1 MKVHWLFLKTH
12 HQWSDAL
19 TLDCDWSRVQ
29 WFQLVWLLS
38 SSLWLFLVVTEW
50 KWRIQEHES
59 RVCVSV
65 NRNRDVCVTHLIF
78 KSSSSGIDPLCE
90 HDSDLTQNHD
100 SVFIRSSVILIIIQ
114 LIHYDYVSSVKWN
127 KPRRFSGFP
136 ARLWLQELPPVP
148 PAPPAP
154 RPPWETRLLGPGW
167 LVVVGRK
174 F

>member
-1 MKVHWLFLKTH
+1 MKWC
-12 HQWSDAL
+12 SD
-19 TLDCDWSRVQ
+19 SG
-29 WFQLVWLLS
+29 
-38 SSLWLFLVVTEW
+38 LWLKPCSVIPARLAAQFFLVAVSCRHWVEVKDSGTG
-50 KWRIQEHES
+50 ES
-59 RVCVSV
+59 CVCVSV